1 VDLQTSL
8 DDLVARLRGLAG
20 KVNDL
25 RLTAVEDRPAH
36 AEQLILDT
44 VSDAVEDLTGWIF
57 EALGEASA
65 AKSALG
71 PGHDTGGALRK
82 LGSCHERMNRLSATA
97 CTGLLSYDTHAELS
111 RLARERGHDWPG
123 WLAMLRLGVESCNSP
138 LAGVHTALLVC
149 WQQAAGLCAATSAIS
164 GGISDD

>member
-1 VDLQTSL
+1 MDLQTSL
-8 DDLVARLRGLAG
+8 DDLVTRLRGLAD

-36 AEQLILDT
+36 ADQLILDT
-44 VSDAVEDLTGWIF
+44 VSNAVEDLTGWVF
-57 EALGEASA
+57 EALSEASA
-65 AKSALG
+65 AKAALALRQ
-71 PGHDTGGALRK
+71 DTGVALRK
-82 LGSCHERMNRLSATA
+82 LGSCHERVNRLSATVL
-97 CTGLLSYDTHAELS
+97 TGLISYDTHAELS
-111 RLARERGHDWPG
+111 RLARERSHDWPG

-149 WQQAAGLCAATSAIS
+149 WQQAAGLCATTSAIS